1 MKSLKFNITN
11 NAWINNG
18 LVRLNYELEKN
29 YPNDISIK
37 KGSNS
42 IEFTSNNEKGIEY
55 YISNIIKLLA
65 TEGTYNYNQVFKL
78 INKYTNLKMSP
89 PSRYPEEKEDL
100 KNKEKISKET
110 RDELKKHDKRK
121 FKSSEQIWK
130 MRMSFLG
137 KKSEYYFELGL
148 NFNSTDIFKKLV
160 ENEFI
165 DNICPNCGQ
174 LSKKM
179 IESKQ
184 YRNPLLNE
192 HHNNQVDG
200 IGPIKKNVQLCPSC
214 TTLSIVSLFDKYIP
228 FYVNNNTVLAL
239 PNCYDLNVL
248 EKICNN
254 LSLNSQYINLA
265 DSDVTNY
272 NTNIINLI
280 NTNSKSAV
288 LLSLLNN
295 ILNKFSKDIPDNIF
309 EIFKPDE
316 TVELVDWIFI
326 TKDFYTIN
334 RIKANERVYK
344 ILEVQKDPNN
354 ENNIY
359 LVNDFFKKI
368 NFNNFSPHMI
378 EKFFNAF
385 LNLDYKKI
393 SQSLFEMVKLDI
405 TFYNN
410 SYYPIYLFKRVFLNQ
425 IMGEILMLEENFK
438 NSCKTIANTIGEAF
452 YKDIGLMSKFTYST
466 DVKTF
471 KENLE
476 EACFLMAKK
485 SALDSDK
492 NFYLNKNDL
501 ETLFDNL
508 NNENFNE
515 TKSYFVSFMSCG
527 AIYKKNKIN
536 KQKDNEQ
543 NEMKQKETD

>member
-1 MKSLKFNITN
+1 MESLKFNITN

-37 KGSNS
+37 KENNS
-42 IEFTSNNEKGIEY
+42 IEFTSNNKKGIEC
-55 YISNIIKLLA
+55 YINNVIKLLA
-65 TEGTYNYNQVFKL
+65 TDGTYNYAQVFKV
-78 INKYTNLKMSP
+78 INKYTNTKFSP
-89 PSRYPEEKEDL
+89 PSPYPENEKDP
-100 KNKEKISKET
+100 KEKKEIPKET
-110 RDELKKHDKRK
+110 LNEIKKYDGRDFGSLKQ
-121 FKSSEQIWK
+121 QIWK

-137 KKSEYYFELGL
+137 KKFDYYFKLGL

-179 IESKQ
+179 IDSRQ
-184 YRNPLLNE
+184 YQNPLLNE
-192 HHNNQVDG
+192 HHNNKVDG
-200 IGPIKKNVQLCPSC
+200 IGPTKKNVQLCPSC

-228 FYVNNNTVLAL
+228 FYVNDNRKVVLTL
-239 PNCYDLNVL
+239 PNSYNLSVL

-254 LSLNSQYINLA
+254 LSLNSQYIDLA
-265 DSDVTNY
+265 DSEVTNY

-280 NTNSKSAV
+280 NTNSPSAT

-295 ILNKFSKDIPDNIF
+295 ILNKFSKDVPEDIF
-309 EIFKPDE
+309 EIFSSDE
-316 TVELVDWIFI
+316 IIELVDWIFI
-326 TKDFYTIN
+326 TKDSYTIN

-344 ILEVQKDPNN
+344 ILEVQKDPDN
-354 ENNIY
+354 ENDIY
-359 LVNDFFKKI
+359 LVNDFFRKI
-368 NFNNFSPHMI
+368 NFNNFSPYMI

-452 YKDIGLMSKFTYST
+452 YKDIGLMSKFAYST

-471 KENLE
+471 KENIE
-476 EACFLMAKK
+476 EACFLMAKR
-485 SALDSDK
+485 SALDSNE
-492 NFYLNKNDL
+492 NFYLNRNDL

-508 NNENFNE
+508 NNDNFNE

-527 AIYKKNKIN
+527 AIYKKYIIN
-536 KQKDNEQ
+536 K
-543 NEMKQKETD
+543 KEESE